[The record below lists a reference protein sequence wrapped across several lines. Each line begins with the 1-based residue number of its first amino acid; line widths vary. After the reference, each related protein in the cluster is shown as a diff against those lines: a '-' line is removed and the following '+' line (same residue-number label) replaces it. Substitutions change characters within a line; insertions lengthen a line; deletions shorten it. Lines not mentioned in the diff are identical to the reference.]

1 MNKTFCFA
9 LCIIILALALVS
21 CGRGIYADLEKEL
34 PDSATHYYK
43 AKTLPYGYELYS
55 FNMTS
60 DEKNGEYV
68 ELIYE
73 PSGYKSSYKPDKGEL
88 SRYDDCKD
96 GIFVT
101 TYFSYGTS
109 AKYTIESIKSGAP
122 ENFVEYGGRKYYY
135 YHTSAAKTVY
145 SSTLEDVG
153 YTIYYLEGDDLVKVY
168 VAKTLGDISEAV
180 KYADVLRVN
189 MK

>member
-1 MNKTFCFA
+1 MKKTFCFA

-43 AKTLPYGYELYS
+43 AKTLPSGYELNR
-55 FNMTS
+55 FTVTS
-60 DEKNGEYV
+60 DEKTGEYA

-73 PSGYKSSYKPDKGEL
+73 PKGYKSSYSPEKGEL

>member
-1 MNKTFCFA
+1 MKKTVCFA
-9 LCIIILALALVS
+9 LCIIMLALALVS
-21 CGRGIYADLEKEL
+21 CGRGMYADLEKEI

-43 AKTLPYGYELYS
+43 AKTLPSDYELHR
-55 FNMTS
+55 FTVTS
-60 DEKNGEYV
+60 DEKSGEYA

-73 PSGYKSSYKPDKGEL
+73 PKGYKSSYDSEKGE
-88 SRYDDCKD
+88 SPEYDDCKD

-101 TYFSYGTS
+101 TYFSYGIS

-135 YHTSAAKTVY
+135 YNSSAAKTIY
-145 SSTLEDVG
+145 SSTMEDVG

-189 MK
+189 TK